1 MAAVAPN
8 QGTIFTSPYG
18 CKMTGLAMV
27 GAVTSHT
34 QIRIVLNSFT
44 YKCQMP
50 ERKLGYLLLEDN
62 EVIIVLIMT
71 LLEQELSMNM

>member
-1 MAAVAPN
+1 
-8 QGTIFTSPYG
+8 
-18 CKMTGLAMV
+18 
-27 GAVTSHT
+27 
-34 QIRIVLNSFT
+34 
-44 YKCQMP
+44 MP